1 MRFPP
6 RFRFPVGARVGAF
19 AAGLLGLAAPLLL
32 AGAARADEIRYI
44 DPKKCEPAVLQ
55 VAEVTEETWTTI
67 GYRVKPKG
75 AVERLEMRY
84 VTDVRRSAEDA
95 QTKTFSAAMTE
106 LQNGSLT
113 SARQSFGAVAGGGL
127 QDDESGKLV
136 FKPFPAA
143 EGGKVKWYAD
153 YAQYH
158 YALCLVRE
166 GAFKGEAPLV
176 EAALK
181 VLDGDGGAEKGFL
194 ARYKEGKSR
203 WYADALLLRA
213 QALLGLKK
221 YDEATAAFD
230 TLYEKAIRNPLGVRF
245 AYEAKLGPGRVAEA
259 KGSTTDAGMAYDAA
273 SAALQSLFDQ
283 ATDPCSR
290 RDLGRLYNEAR
301 MQRARVMLEA
311 AQKTD
316 AASDYAELR
325 KYLESGKPEALRA
338 KFAGKPAEVVD
349 AVVAGALAPT
359 VQAVAQT
366 GIGLAYLS
374 EKKYPEAVYALT
386 NVRIKYF
393 AVGEAVPRALYY
405 LAKAAD
411 AAADAAQ
418 RPDAKSL
425 YKAQAEA
432 ARQELSRSWSTSIWA
447 KK

>member
-1 MRFPP
+1 MRTPH
-6 RFRFPVGARVGAF
+6 RFRLPPASIA
-19 AAGLLGLAAPLLL
+19 LLL
-32 AGAARADEIRYI
+32 AIGGLLSLAGHAGADEIRYI
-44 DPKKCEPAVLQ
+44 DSKKCEPAVLS

-67 GYRVKPKG
+67 AYKVKAKG
-75 AVERLEMRY
+75 PIERMEMRF
-84 VTDVRRSAEDA
+84 VTDVRRVTEDA
-95 QTKTFSAAMTE
+95 QTKAFAAAVSD

-113 SARQSFGAVAGGGL
+113 SARLSFGSVAGGGL
-127 QDDESGKLV
+127 VQDGETGKLV
-136 FKPFPAA
+136 FKPFPGA
-143 EGGKVKWYAD
+143 EGGKAKWYAD

-166 GAFKGEAPLV
+166 GVSKDDVSLLD
-176 EAALK
+176 AALK
-181 VLDGDGGAEKGFL
+181 VLDGDGATEKGFL

-221 YDEATAAFD
+221 HDEALAAFD
-230 TLYEKAIRNPLGVRF
+230 LLYEKAIRNPIGVRF

-311 AQKTD
+311 AQKTE
-316 AASDYAELR
+316 APSDYAELR
-325 KYLESGKPEALRA
+325 KYLESGKPEALRT

-366 GIGLAYLS
+366 GIGLAFLS
-374 EKKYPEAVYALT
+374 EKKYAEAVYALT

-411 AAADAAQ
+411 AAAEASQ
-418 RPDAKSL
+418 RPDAKTL

-432 ARQELSRSWSTSIWA
+432 ARQDLQKSWASTSWA
-447 KK
+447 SKK

>member
-1 MRFPP
+1 MRFAP
-6 RFRFPVGARVGAF
+6 RLRLGSAPTALLC
-19 AAGLLGLAAPLLL
+19 AASLL
-32 AGAARADEIRYI
+32 AFGRRASADEIRYT

-55 VAEVTEETWTTI
+55 VAEITEETWTTI
-67 GYRVKPKG
+67 AYKVKAKG
-75 AVERLEMRY
+75 AIERMEMRF
-84 VTDVRRSAEDA
+84 VTDVRRTAEDA
-95 QTKTFSAAMTE
+95 QTKAYAAAATE
-106 LQNGSLT
+106 LSNGSLT
-113 SARQSFGAVAGGGL
+113 AARFGFGSVAGGGL
-127 QDDESGKLV
+127 VQDGESGALV
-136 FKPFPAA
+136 FKAFPAA
-143 EGGKVKWYAD
+143 EAGKAKWYAD

-166 GAFKGEAPLV
+166 GLFKNETPLL

-181 VLDGDGGAEKGFL
+181 VIDGDGGAEKGFL

-213 QALLGLKK
+213 QTLLGLKR
-221 YDEATAAFD
+221 YDEAATAFD
-230 TLYEKAIRNPLGVRF
+230 ALYEKSIRNPIGVRF
-245 AYEAKLGPGRVAEA
+245 SYEAKIGPGRIAEA
-259 KGSTTDAGMAYDAA
+259 KGSNQDAGMAYDAA

-283 ATDPCSR
+283 ATDACSR

-311 AQKTD
+311 AQKTE
-316 AASDYAELR
+316 APSDYAELR
-325 KYLESGKPEALRA
+325 KYLEAGRPEALRT
-338 KFAGKPAEVVD
+338 KFAGKPAEVID

-366 GIGLAYLS
+366 GIGLAFLS
-374 EKKYPEAVYALT
+374 EKKYSEAVFALT

-411 AAADAAQ
+411 AAAAAAQ

-425 YKAQAEA
+425 YQSQADA
-432 ARQELSRSWSTSIWA
+432 ARQELSRSWSTTPWA
-447 KK
+447 SKK

>member
-1 MRFPP
+1 MRFPH
-6 RFRFPVGARVGAF
+6 RFRLSPASTAVLCAVALSAF
-19 AAGLLGLAAPLLL
+19 ARRAS
-32 AGAARADEIRYI
+32 ADEIRYT

-67 GYRVKPKG
+67 AYKLKAKG
-75 AVERLEMRY
+75 AIERMEMRF
-84 VTDVRRSAEDA
+84 VTDVRRTAEDA
-95 QTKTFSAAMTE
+95 QTKAFAAAVTE

-113 SARQSFGAVAGGGL
+113 AARLSFGSVAGGGL
-127 QDDESGKLV
+127 VEDGETGKLV
-136 FKPFPAA
+136 FKAFPATEA
-143 EGGKVKWYAD
+143 GKAAKWYAD

-166 GAFKGEAPLV
+166 GLFKNETPLL

-221 YDEATAAFD
+221 HEEAAAAFD
-230 TLYEKAIRNPLGVRF
+230 TLYEKAIRNPIGVRF
-245 AYEAKLGPGRVAEA
+245 AYEAKIGPGRIAEA
-259 KGSTTDAGMAYDAA
+259 KGSTQDAGMAYDAA

-283 ATDPCSR
+283 ATDPCGR

-311 AQKTD
+311 AQKTE
-316 AASDYAELR
+316 APSDYAELR
-325 KYLESGKPEALRA
+325 KYLEAGRPEALRT
-338 KFAGKPAEVVD
+338 KFAGKPADVID
-349 AVVAGALAPT
+349 AVVAGALAPS

-366 GIGLAYLS
+366 GIGLAFLS
-374 EKKYPEAVYALT
+374 EKKYSEAVFALT

-411 AAADAAQ
+411 AAAGAAQ

-425 YKAQAEA
+425 YKAQADA
-432 ARQELSRSWSTSIWA
+432 ARQELQRAWSSTPWA
-447 KK
+447 SKK